1 MSEKTRKGKHV
12 RAGYILLETLVALT
26 VVSFGLVA
34 LFSVFSST
42 LAGVEHAEKLTV
54 ATLLAEEKLA
64 ELKVT
69 PPRVIGISEGS
80 FADSFP
86 GFAWRTV
93 IKAIEGEGLCTVKV
107 EIRWQERGR
116 EGSIA
121 LISLIPERRE
131 PAP

>member
-1 MSEKTRKGKHV
+1 MSRNRRKGKCV

-26 VVSFGLVA
+26 VVSCGLVA

-54 ATLLAEEKLA
+54 ATLLAEDKLA
-64 ELKVT
+64 ELKVA
-69 PPRVIGISEGS
+69 PLRVIGISKGS

-93 IKAIEGEGLCTVKV
+93 IKAIEGEGLYTVKV
-107 EIRWQERGR
+107 EVHWQERGR
-116 EGSIA
+116 EGSVA

-131 PAP
+131 PAA